1 MSRFRTLVALTAAAL
16 LASAGRASA
25 AHVTARS
32 TARAGVANA
41 VTAVSIV
48 PSSGRAEVIVAVS
61 GPVEVS
67 DFVLTG
73 PNRVVVD
80 LTGARLNLPAH
91 MYDKV
96 SRAGITNV
104 RLAQYKPDVVRLV
117 LELDSTRDY
126 EVIRNNNEIRIAV
139 TGTEKFTAW
148 HAGERTPQ
156 ITTPTTAPTT
166 TQTASAGTVA
176 ENESNDANRVYAPTV
191 AAAARE
197 RLTFNAQR
205 SQQPRITVTYQNSDI
220 RDVIA
225 AFATFSGRTIVIG
238 KDVQGTVTAEIKDQP
253 WDVALQAILQA
264 QGLAASEENTG
275 IISVDSYANIL
286 AKEANEP
293 LTTQLVSINYASAS
307 SLVQTIASLLSKD
320 CSKAGLTTA
329 ASGGAAQPGA
339 QQNIQ
344 GAATCIIR
352 GGVVA
357 DTSTNTL
364 LVTEVASRMPDLLSY
379 IKDLDVRTPQV
390 ALRAKIISVNRT
402 SIEQLG
408 VTYDLA
414 SPSGFFNTIAPHQ
427 YPGITSTSTLESQV
441 ELGGEALA
449 GIANANRKYRIGSAL
464 DLLFSTAIGKFSL
477 TTWLDALREN
487 NLADLQAEPSIVTLD
502 NRVAEILVGQ
512 ETPIRVIDA
521 GSAGQVGVTARAN
534 VQFKESGIILRV
546 TPHITSNRQI
556 RMTVHAEQSRLNV
569 VGGDLGFFFDKSR
582 ADNQLLVADGETAV
596 IGGLTQTQVIR
607 NRSGIPILSELPLI
621 GRLFA
626 QTDTREE
633 KRDLLVLITPHII
646 DEGEAVRPPGGAR

>member
-1 MSRFRTLVALTAAAL
+1 MSRVCTLVALTAAAL

-25 AHVTARS
+25 AHVTAPHR
-32 TARAGVANA
+32 TPVNAREGVNA

-61 GPVEVS
+61 GPVEVQ

-73 PNRVVVD
+73 PNRVVLD
-80 LTGARLNLPAH
+80 LTGARLTMPPH

-104 RLAQYKPDVVRLV
+104 RLAQYKPDIVRLV
-117 LELDSTRDY
+117 LELDSSREY
-126 EVIRNNNEIRIAV
+126 EISRTESEIRIAV
-139 TGTEKFTAW
+139 TGPEKFVAW
-148 HAGERTPQ
+148 HAGDRSAIASTGSVATEAPKEVARTY
-156 ITTPTTAPTT
+156 A
-166 TQTASAGTVA
+166 AS
-176 ENESNDANRVYAPTV
+176 P
-191 AAAARE
+191 AAALRE
-197 RLTFNAQR
+197 RLTFNQQR
-205 SQQPRITVTYQNSDI
+205 SQQQRITVTYPGSDI

-253 WDVALQAILQA
+253 WDVALQAILQS
-264 QGLAASEENTG
+264 QGLAASEENNG

-293 LTTQLVSINYASAS
+293 LTTQLVSINYANAS
-307 SLVQTIASLLSKD
+307 SLVSTMTSLLSKD

-329 ASGGAAQPGA
+329 ASGAGANNQA
-339 QQNIQ
+339 IQ
-344 GAATCIIR
+344 GTATCITR

-364 LVTEVASRMPDLLSY
+364 LVTEVASRLPDLMSY

-402 SIEQLG
+402 SIEKLG
-408 VTYDLA
+408 VSYDLA
-414 SPSGFFNTIAPHQ
+414 SPAAFYNTLAPHS
-427 YPGITSTSTLESQV
+427 YPGVPPSTAESQV

-449 GIANANRKYRIGSAL
+449 GIANATRKYRIGSAL
-464 DLLFSTAIGKFSL
+464 NLLFSTAIGKFSL
-477 TTWLDALREN
+477 TTFLDALKEQ

-521 GSAGQVGVTARAN
+521 GSSGTVGVPARAT
-534 VQFKESGIILRV
+534 VQLKESGIILRV

-596 IGGLTQTQVIR
+596 IGGLTQTSVIR
-607 NRSGIPILSELPLI
+607 NRSGIPFLSELPLI
-621 GRLFA
+621 GKLFS
-626 QTDTREE
+626 QTDTSEE

>member
-1 MSRFRTLVALTAAAL
+1 MSRVCTLVALTAAAL

-25 AHVTARS
+25 AHVTAPAPAA
-32 TARAGVANA
+32 AREGVVNA

-48 PSSGRAEVIVAVS
+48 PSSGRAEVVVAVS

-73 PNRVVVD
+73 PDRVVLD
-80 LTGARLNLPAH
+80 LAGAKLSLPAH

-104 RLAQYKPDVVRLV
+104 RLAQYKADVVRLV
-117 LELDSTRDY
+117 LELDSARDY
-126 EVIRNNNEIRIAV
+126 EVTRNENEIRIAV
-139 TGTEKFTAW
+139 IGTEKFTAW
-148 HAGERTPQ
+148 HAGDR
-156 ITTPTTAPTT
+156 A
-166 TQTASAGTVA
+166 QTASAGTVA
-176 ENESNDANRVYAPTV
+176 RTARADSDRVYAASPASAV
-191 AAAARE
+191 RE

-205 SQQPRITVTYQNSDI
+205 SQQPRITVTYQSSDI

-225 AFATFSGRTIVIG
+225 AFATFSQRTIVIG

-293 LTTQLVSINYASAS
+293 LTTQLVAINYASAS

-329 ASGGAAQPGA
+329 ASGASANGP
-339 QQNIQ
+339 QNVQ
-344 GAATCIIR
+344 GAATCVVR

-364 LVTEVASRMPDLLSY
+364 LVTEVASRMPDLMSY
-379 IKDLDVRTPQV
+379 VKDLDVRTPQV

-408 VTYDLA
+408 VSYDLA
-414 SPSGFFNTIAPHQ
+414 SPSAFINTLTQHS
-427 YPGITSTSTLESQV
+427 YPGVPATTLESSV

-449 GIANANRKYRIGSAL
+449 GVANANRKYRIGSAL
-464 DLLFSTAIGKFSL
+464 NLLFSTAIGKFSL
-477 TTWLDALREN
+477 TTFLDALREN

-556 RMTVHAEQSRLNV
+556 RMTIHAEQSRLNV

-596 IGGLTQTQVIR
+596 IGGLTQTQVSR
-607 NRSGIPILSELPLI
+607 NRSGIPYLSELPLI
-621 GRLFA
+621 GKLFS

>member
-1 MSRFRTLVALTAAAL
+1 MSRVCTLVALTAAAL

-25 AHVTARS
+25 AHVTAAPPA
-32 TARAGVANA
+32 TAREGVNA

-48 PSSGRAEVIVAVS
+48 PSTGRAEVVVALS
-61 GPVEVS
+61 GPVDVQ

-73 PNRVVVD
+73 PNRVVLD
-80 LTGARLNLPAH
+80 LTGARLNMPPHL
-91 MYDKV
+91 YDKV
-96 SRAGITNV
+96 SRAGIVNV
-104 RLAQYKPDVVRLV
+104 RLAQYKADVVRLV
-117 LELDSTRDY
+117 LELDSAREYEITRTD
-126 EVIRNNNEIRIAV
+126 NEIRVAV
-139 TGTEKFTAW
+139 TGAEKFSAW
-148 HAGERTPQ
+148 HAGDKSAVNTV
-156 ITTPTTAPTT
+156 
-166 TQTASAGTVA
+166 ASGGTVVTPEKEGRTFA
-176 ENESNDANRVYAPTV
+176 GSP
-191 AAAARE
+191 AAALKE
-197 RLTFNAQR
+197 RLTFSQQR
-205 SQQPRITVTYQNSDI
+205 SQQPRITVTYPGSDI

-293 LTTQLVSINYASAS
+293 LTTQLVAINYASAS
-307 SLVQTIASLLSKD
+307 SLVGTISSLLSKD

-329 ASGGAAQPGA
+329 ASGAAGPG

-344 GAATCIIR
+344 GAATCIVR

-364 LVTEVASRMPDLLSY
+364 LVTEVASRLPDLMSY

-390 ALRAKIISVNRT
+390 ALRAKIISVSRT
-402 SIEQLG
+402 SIEKLG
-408 VTYDLA
+408 LSYDLA
-414 SPSGFFNTIAPHQ
+414 SPGAFFNTLAPHS
-427 YPGITSTSTLESQV
+427 YPGVPASGAESVV
-441 ELGGEALA
+441 ELGGEALG
-449 GIANANRKYRIGSAL
+449 GIANASRKYRLGSAL
-464 DLLFSTAIGKFSL
+464 DLVFSTAIGKFSL
-477 TTWLDALREN
+477 TTFLDALKEQ

-521 GSAGQVGVTARAN
+521 GSAGSVGVPARAT
-534 VQFKESGIILRV
+534 VQLKESGIILRV
-546 TPHITSNRQI
+546 TPHITSNRQV

-582 ADNQLLVADGETAV
+582 ADNQLLVSDGETAV
-596 IGGLTQTQVIR
+596 IGGLTQTMVTR
-607 NRSGIPILSELPLI
+607 NRSGIPFLSELPLI
-621 GRLFA
+621 GKLFS
-626 QTDTREE
+626 QTDTTEE

>member
-1 MSRFRTLVALTAAAL
+1 MSRVCTLVALTAAAL

-25 AHVTARS
+25 AHVTAPVP
-32 TARAGVANA
+32 ARAREGVNA

-48 PSSGRAEVIVAVS
+48 PSSGRAEVVVSLS

-73 PNRVVVD
+73 PSRVVLD
-80 LTGARLNLPAH
+80 LAGARLGMPPHL
-91 MYDKV
+91 YDKI
-96 SRAGITNV
+96 SRAGITNI

-117 LELDSTRDY
+117 IELDSTRDY
-126 EVIRNNNEIRIAV
+126 EVTRGENEIRIAV
-139 TGTEKFTAW
+139 TGAEKFTAW
-148 HAGERTPQ
+148 HAGDRG
-156 ITTPTTAPTT
+156 T
-166 TQTASAGTVA
+166 TQATSTGTVA
-176 ENESNDANRVYAPTV
+176 RNERADSNRVYAATT

-197 RLTFNAQR
+197 KLTFNAQR

-225 AFATFSGRTIVIG
+225 AFATFSQRTIVIG

-293 LTTQLVSINYASAS
+293 LTTQLVAINYANAA
-307 SLVQTIASLLSKD
+307 SLVQTISSLLSKD

-329 ASGGAAQPGA
+329 ASGGGGGGS
-339 QQNIQ
+339 QQNFQ
-344 GAATCIIR
+344 GAATCIVR

-364 LVTEVASRMPDLLSY
+364 LVTEVASRLPDLMSY

-402 SIEQLG
+402 SVEQLG
-408 VTYDLA
+408 LSYDLA
-414 SPSGFFNTIAPHQ
+414 SPGGFFNTLAPHS
-427 YPGITSTSTLESQV
+427 YPGVPATTLESQV

-449 GIANANRKYRIGSAL
+449 GVANANRQYRIGSAL
-464 DLLFSTAIGKFSL
+464 DLVFSTAIGKFSL
-477 TTWLDALREN
+477 TTFLDALKQQ

-596 IGGLTQTQVIR
+596 IGGLTQTQVIK

-621 GRLFA
+621 GRLFS

>member
-1 MSRFRTLVALTAAAL
+1 MSRVGTLVALTAAAL

-25 AHVTARS
+25 AHVTAPAPAP
-32 TARAGVANA
+32 AREGVVNA

-48 PSSGRAEVIVAVS
+48 PSSGRAEVVIAVS

-67 DFVLTG
+67 DFALTG
-73 PNRVVVD
+73 PDRVVLD
-80 LTGARLNLPAH
+80 LSGAKLSLPAH

-96 SRAGITNV
+96 SRAGITNI
-104 RLAQYKPDVVRLV
+104 RLAQYKADVVRLV
-117 LELDSTRDY
+117 LELDSARDY
-126 EVIRNNNEIRIAV
+126 EVTRTENEIRIAV
-139 TGTEKFTAW
+139 AGTEKFTAW
-148 HAGERTPQ
+148 HVGDRTQATSAGSVARTADRAAE
-156 ITTPTTAPTT
+156 PTTSLPTR
-166 TQTASAGTVA
+166 
-176 ENESNDANRVYAPTV
+176 D
-191 AAAARE
+191 
-197 RLTFNAQR
+197 RLTFTPQR

-225 AFATFSGRTIVIG
+225 AFATFSQRTIVIG

-253 WDVALQAILQA
+253 WDVALQAVLQA

-293 LTTQLVSINYASAS
+293 LTTQLVAINYASAS
-307 SLVQTIASLLSKD
+307 SLTGSIASLLSKD

-329 ASGGAAQPGA
+329 ASGTNGNPAGAANL
-339 QQNIQ
+339 QN
-344 GAATCIIR
+344 ASATCIVR

-364 LVTEVASRMPDLLSY
+364 LVTEVASRMPDLMSY

-408 VTYDLA
+408 LSYDLA
-414 SPSGFFNTIAPHQ
+414 SPSAFFNTLAPHS
-427 YPGITSTSTLESQV
+427 YPGIPPTTLESQV
-441 ELGGEALA
+441 ELGGEARA
-449 GIANANRKYRIGSAL
+449 GVANASRKYKVGSAL
-464 DLLFSTAIGKFSL
+464 NLLFSTAIGKFSL
-477 TTWLDALREN
+477 TTFLDALREN
-487 NLADLQAEPSIVTLD
+487 DLADLQAEPSIVTLD
-502 NRVAEILVGQ
+502 NRMAEILVGQ
-512 ETPIRVIDA
+512 ETPVRVIDA
-521 GSAGQVGVTARAN
+521 GSAGQVGATARAT

-556 RMTVHAEQSRLNV
+556 RMTVHAEQSKLNV

-596 IGGLTQTQVIR
+596 IGGLTQTAVTR
-607 NRSGIPILSELPLI
+607 NRSGIPYLSELPLI
-621 GRLFA
+621 GKLFA

>member
-1 MSRFRTLVALTAAAL
+1 VLQEEKPARLGRTDAATAA
-16 LASAGRASA
+16 
-25 AHVTARS
+25 
-32 TARAGVANA
+32 N
-41 VTAVSIV
+41 
-48 PSSGRAEVIVAVS
+48 
-61 GPVEVS
+61 
-67 DFVLTG
+67 
-73 PNRVVVD
+73 
-80 LTGARLNLPAH
+80 
-91 MYDKV
+91 
-96 SRAGITNV
+96 
-104 RLAQYKPDVVRLV
+104 
-117 LELDSTRDY
+117 
-126 EVIRNNNEIRIAV
+126 
-139 TGTEKFTAW
+139 
-148 HAGERTPQ
+148 
-156 ITTPTTAPTT
+156 
-166 TQTASAGTVA
+166 
-176 ENESNDANRVYAPTV
+176 
-191 AAAARE
+191 RE

-205 SQQPRITVTYQNSDI
+205 SQQPRITVTYQSSDI

-225 AFATFSGRTIVIG
+225 AFATFSQRTIVIG
-238 KDVQGTVTAEIKDQP
+238 KDVQGNVTAEIKDQP
-253 WDVALQAILQA
+253 WDVALQAILQS

-275 IISVDSYANIL
+275 IISVDSYAHIL

-293 LTTQLVSINYASAS
+293 LTTQLVAINYANAS

-329 ASGGAAQPGA
+329 ASGGANNGG
-339 QQNIQ
+339 QNVQ
-344 GAATCIIR
+344 GAATCVVR

-364 LVTEVASRMPDLLSY
+364 LVTEVASRLPDLMSY

-414 SPSGFFNTIAPHQ
+414 SPSAFFNTIAPHS
-427 YPGITSTSTLESQV
+427 YPGVTTSTTLESQV

-464 DLLFSTAIGKFSL
+464 SLVFSSAIGKFSL
-477 TTWLDALREN
+477 TSWLDALREN
-487 NLADLQAEPSIVTLD
+487 QLADLQAEPSIVTLD

-521 GSAGQVGVTARAN
+521 GSAGQIGVTARAN

-556 RMTVHAEQSRLNV
+556 RMTIHAEQSRLNV

-582 ADNQLLVADGETAV
+582 ADNQLLVSDGETAV
-596 IGGLTQTQVIR
+596 IGGLTQTQVTK
-607 NRSGIPILSELPLI
+607 NRSGIPYLSELPLI
-621 GRLFA
+621 GKLFS

>member
-1 MSRFRTLVALTAAAL
+1 MSRVCTLALTAAAL

-25 AHVTARS
+25 AHVTAAP
-32 TARAGVANA
+32 TAHARANSYEGVNA

-48 PSSGRAEVIVAVS
+48 PSTGRAEVVVALS
-61 GPVEVS
+61 GPVDVQ
-67 DFVLTG
+67 DFVLTS
-73 PNRVVVD
+73 PDRVVLD
-80 LTGARLNLPAH
+80 LTGARLSMPPHL
-91 MYDKV
+91 YDKV
-96 SRAGITNV
+96 SRAGIMNV
-104 RLAQYKPDVVRLV
+104 RLAQYKPEVVRLV
-117 LELDSTRDY
+117 LELDSSREYEITRTDS
-126 EVIRNNNEIRIAV
+126 EIRISV
-139 TGTEKFTAW
+139 TGAEKFSAW
-148 HAGERTPQ
+148 HAGDKSAVGGATAVASGGTVVAPEKNGRTF
-156 ITTPTTAPTT
+156 A
-166 TQTASAGTVA
+166 ASA
-176 ENESNDANRVYAPTV
+176 S
-191 AAAARE
+191 AALKE
-197 RLTFNAQR
+197 RLTFNQQR
-205 SQQPRITVTYQNSDI
+205 SQQPRITVTYPGSDI

-253 WDVALQAILQA
+253 WDVALQAILQS

-293 LTTQLVSINYASAS
+293 LTTQLVSINYANAS
-307 SLVQTIASLLSKD
+307 SLVGTISSLLSKD

-329 ASGGAAQPGA
+329 NAAGSQP
-339 QQNIQ
+339 IQ
-344 GAATCIIR
+344 GAATCITR

-364 LVTEVASRMPDLLSY
+364 LVTEVASRLPDLMSY

-390 ALRAKIISVNRT
+390 ALRAKIISVSRT
-402 SIEQLG
+402 SIEKLG
-408 VTYDLA
+408 LSYDLA
-414 SPSGFFNTIAPHQ
+414 SPGAFFNTLAPHS
-427 YPGITSTSTLESQV
+427 YPGIPTGTQESVV
-441 ELGGEALA
+441 ELGGEALG
-449 GIANANRKYRIGSAL
+449 GIANASRKYRIGSAL
-464 DLLFSTAIGKFSL
+464 DLVFSTAIGKFSL
-477 TTWLDALREN
+477 TTFLDALKEQ

-521 GSAGQVGVTARAN
+521 GASGQVGVPARAT
-534 VQFKESGIILRV
+534 VQLKESGIILRV
-546 TPHITSNRQI
+546 TPHITSNRQV

-596 IGGLTQTQVIR
+596 IGGLTQTMVTK
-607 NRSGIPILSELPLI
+607 NRSGIPFLSDLPLI
-621 GRLFA
+621 GKLFS
-626 QTDTREE
+626 QSDTTEE

>member
-1 MSRFRTLVALTAAAL
+1 MSRVCTLVALTAAAL
-16 LASAGRASA
+16 LGSAGRASA
-25 AHVTARS
+25 AHVTAPAP
-32 TARAGVANA
+32 ARAREGVNA
-41 VTAVSIV
+41 VTGVSIV
-48 PSSGRAEVIVAVS
+48 PSSGRAEVVIALS

-73 PNRVVVD
+73 PDRVVID
-80 LTGARLNLPAH
+80 LTGARLGVPPH

-117 LELDSTRDY
+117 LELDATREY
-126 EVIRNNNEIRIAV
+126 EVTRTDSEIRIAV
-139 TGTEKFTAW
+139 VGADKFVAW
-148 HAGERTPQ
+148 HAGDR
-156 ITTPTTAPTT
+156 IAA
-166 TQTASAGTVA
+166 ASAGTVA
-176 ENESNDANRVYAPTV
+176 TAPSDSGKAHST
-191 AAAARE
+191 AAPRE
-197 RLTFNAQR
+197 KLSFNQQR

-225 AFATFSGRTIVIG
+225 AFATFSGRTLVIG
-238 KDVQGTVTAEIKDQP
+238 RDVQGTVTAEIKDQP

-293 LTTQLVSINYASAS
+293 LTTQLVAINYASAG
-307 SLVQTIASLLSKD
+307 SLVSTISSLLSKD

-329 ASGGAAQPGA
+329 ASGSTAN
-339 QQNIQ
+339 QQAVQ
-344 GAATCIIR
+344 GAATCIVR

-364 LVTEVASRMPDLLSY
+364 LVTEVASRMPDMMSY
-379 IKDLDVRTPQV
+379 IKNLDIRTPQV

-402 SIEQLG
+402 SIENLG
-408 VTYDLA
+408 ISYDLA
-414 SPSGFFNTIAPHQ
+414 SPGGYFNTLAPHS
-427 YPGITSTSTLESQV
+427 YNGKPPSALESSV

-449 GIANANRKYRIGSAL
+449 GVANATRKYRTGSAL
-464 DLLFSTAIGKFSL
+464 NLLFSTAIGKFSL
-477 TTWLDALREN
+477 TTFLDALREE

-521 GSAGQVGVTARAN
+521 GSAGQVGAPARAT

-556 RMTVHAEQSRLNV
+556 RMTVHAEQSRLNP

-596 IGGLTQTQVIR
+596 IGGLTQTQVTR

-621 GRLFA
+621 GRLFS

>member
-1 MSRFRTLVALTAAAL
+1 MSRVCTLVALTAAAL

-25 AHVTARS
+25 AHVTAPAPA
-32 TARAGVANA
+32 TAREGVVNA

-48 PSSGRAEVIVAVS
+48 PSSGRAEVVVTVS

-73 PNRVVVD
+73 PDRVVLD
-80 LTGARLNLPAH
+80 LAGAKLNLPAH

-104 RLAQYKPDVVRLV
+104 RLAQYKADVVRLV
-117 LELDSTRDY
+117 LELDSARDY
-126 EVIRNNNEIRIAV
+126 EVTRNDNEIRIAV

-148 HAGERTPQ
+148 HVGDRTQ
-156 ITTPTTAPTT
+156 ATST
-166 TQTASAGTVA
+166 GTVA
-176 ENESNDANRVYAPTV
+176 ATERADADRAKSATAT
-191 AAAARE
+191 AAEPE
-197 RLTFNAQR
+197 RLTFSPQR
-205 SQQPRITVTYQNSDI
+205 SQQPRITVTYQSSDI

-225 AFATFSGRTIVIG
+225 AFATFSQRTIVIG

-253 WDVALQAILQA
+253 WDVALQAVLQA

-293 LTTQLVSINYASAS
+293 LTTQLVAINYASAS
-307 SLVQTIASLLSKD
+307 SLVQTIGSLLSKD

-329 ASGGAAQPGA
+329 ASGGNSTNGA
-339 QQNIQ
+339 REVQ
-344 GAATCIIR
+344 GAATCVVR

-364 LVTEVASRMPDLLSY
+364 LVTEVASRMPDMMSY

-408 VTYDLA
+408 VSYDLA
-414 SPSGFFNTIAPHQ
+414 SPSAFFNTLAPHV
-427 YPGITSTSTLESQV
+427 YPGVPATTLESQV

-449 GIANANRKYRIGSAL
+449 AVGNANRKYKIGSAL
-464 DLLFSTAIGKFSL
+464 NLLFSTAIGKFSL
-477 TTWLDALREN
+477 TTFLDALREN

-502 NRVAEILVGQ
+502 NRMAEILVGQ
-512 ETPIRVIDA
+512 ETPVRVIDA
-521 GSAGQVGVTARAN
+521 GSAGQVGVTARAT

-556 RMTVHAEQSRLNV
+556 RMSIHAEQSRLNV

-607 NRSGIPILSELPLI
+607 NRSGIPFLSELPLI
-621 GRLFA
+621 GKLFA

>member
-1 MSRFRTLVALTAAAL
+1 MSRIGTLVALTAAAL

-25 AHVTARS
+25 AHVTAPAPAA
-32 TARAGVANA
+32 AREGVVNA

-48 PSSGRAEVIVAVS
+48 PSSGRAEVVVVVS

-73 PNRVVVD
+73 PDRVVLD
-80 LTGARLNLPAH
+80 LSGAKLSLPAH

-104 RLAQYKPDVVRLV
+104 RLAQYKADVVRLV
-117 LELDSTRDY
+117 LELDSARDY
-126 EVIRNNNEIRIAV
+126 EVTRNENEIRIAV

-148 HAGERTPQ
+148 HVGDRTQ
-156 ITTPTTAPTT
+156 AT
-166 TQTASAGTVA
+166 SAGTVA
-176 ENESNDANRVYAPTV
+176 RTERADADRANAPTT
-191 AAAARE
+191 AAATRD
-197 RLTFNAQR
+197 RLTFNPQR
-205 SQQPRITVTYQNSDI
+205 SQQPRITVTYQSSDI

-225 AFATFSGRTIVIG
+225 AFATFSQRTIVIG

-253 WDVALQAILQA
+253 WDVALQAVLQA

-293 LTTQLVSINYASAS
+293 LTTQLVAINYASAS
-307 SLVQTIASLLSKD
+307 SLTGTIASLLSKD

-329 ASGGAAQPGA
+329 ASGTNGNPAGGANM
-339 QQNIQ
+339 QNA
-344 GAATCIIR
+344 AATCIVR

-364 LVTEVASRMPDLLSY
+364 LVTEVASRMPDLMSY

-408 VTYDLA
+408 VSYDLA
-414 SPSGFFNTIAPHQ
+414 SPSAFFNTLAPHS
-427 YPGITSTSTLESQV
+427 YPGIPPSTLESQV

-449 GIANANRKYRIGSAL
+449 GVANANRKYKIGSAL
-464 DLLFSTAIGKFSL
+464 NLLFSTAIGKFSL
-477 TTWLDALREN
+477 TTFLDALREN
-487 NLADLQAEPSIVTLD
+487 QLADLQAEPSIVTLD

-512 ETPIRVIDA
+512 ETPVRVIDA

-556 RMTVHAEQSRLNV
+556 RMTVHAEQSKLNV

-582 ADNQLLVADGETAV
+582 ADNQLLVSDGETAV
-596 IGGLTQTQVIR
+596 IGGLTQTAVTR
-607 NRSGIPILSELPLI
+607 NRSGIPYLSELPLI
-621 GRLFA
+621 GKLFS

>member
-1 MSRFRTLVALTAAAL
+1 MSRVCTLVALTAAAL

-25 AHVTARS
+25 AHVTAPVPAN
-32 TARAGVANA
+32 ARAGVTA

-48 PSSGRAEVIVAVS
+48 PSAGRAEVVVALS
-61 GPVEVS
+61 GPVEVQ

-73 PNRVVVD
+73 PDRVVLD
-80 LTGARLNLPAH
+80 LTGAKLNLPAT

-96 SRAGITNV
+96 ARAGITNL
-104 RLAQYKPDVVRLV
+104 RLAQYKSDVVRLV
-117 LELDSTRDY
+117 IELDRSREY
-126 EVIRNNNEIRIAV
+126 EVTRSENEIRIAV
-139 TGTEKFTAW
+139 TGAEKFTAW
-148 HAGERTPQ
+148 HAR
-156 ITTPTTAPTT
+156 
-166 TQTASAGTVA
+166 AGTTVTATGSVA
-176 ENESNDANRVYAPTV
+176 RESKAEMAKAD
-191 AAAARE
+191 AAAAE
-197 RLTFNAQR
+197 KLSFNAQR
-205 SQQPRITVTYQNSDI
+205 SQQQRITVTYQTSDI

-293 LTTQLVSINYASAS
+293 LTTQLVSINYASAA
-307 SLVQTIASLLSKD
+307 SLVGTISSLLSKD

-329 ASGGAAQPGA
+329 ASGSANQQ

-344 GAATCIIR
+344 GAAATCIVR

-364 LVTEVASRMPDLLSY
+364 LVTEVASRLPDMMSY

-402 SIEQLG
+402 SVEKLG
-408 VTYDLA
+408 LSYDLA
-414 SPSGFFNTIAPHQ
+414 SPSAFFNTLAPHS
-427 YPGITSTSTLESQV
+427 YPGVPSGASESQV

-449 GIANANRKYRIGSAL
+449 GVANATRKYRVGSAL
-464 DLLFSTAIGKFSL
+464 NLLFSTAIGKFSL
-477 TTWLDALREN
+477 TTFLDALKEE

-521 GSAGQVGVTARAN
+521 GSSGTVGVQARAT
-534 VQFKESGIILRV
+534 VQLKESGIILRV

-582 ADNQLLVADGETAV
+582 D
-596 IGGLTQTQVIR
+596 R
-607 NRSGIPILSELPLI
+607 KS
-621 GRLFA
+621 
-626 QTDTREE
+626 TR
-633 KRDLLVLITPHII
+633 
-646 DEGEAVRPPGGAR
+646 

>member
-1 MSRFRTLVALTAAAL
+1 MSRVCTLVALTAAAL

-25 AHVTARS
+25 AHVTAPVKATSRE
-32 TARAGVANA
+32 GVNA

-61 GPVEVS
+61 GPVEVA

-73 PNRVVVD
+73 PDRVVLD
-80 LTGARLNLPAH
+80 LSGARLGIPPH

-96 SRAGITNV
+96 SRAGITNI

-117 LELDSTRDY
+117 LELDSARDY
-126 EVIRNNNEIRIAV
+126 EVTRNDGEIRIAV
-139 TGTEKFTAW
+139 VGAEKFSAW
-148 HAGERTPQ
+148 HAGEKAGQ
-156 ITTPTTAPTT
+156 A
-166 TQTASAGTVA
+166 TQAASAGTVA
-176 ENESNDANRVYAPTV
+176 RTESKDSARVYASTT

-205 SQQPRITVTYQNSDI
+205 SQQARITVTYQNSDI

-307 SLVQTIASLLSKD
+307 SLVNTIQSLLSKD

-329 ASGGAAQPGA
+329 ASGGG
-339 QQNIQ
+339 QQGGQNNVQ

-364 LVTEVASRMPDLLSY
+364 LVTEVASRMPDLMSY

-402 SIEQLG
+402 SIENLG
-408 VTYDLA
+408 LTYDLA
-414 SPSGFFNTIAPHQ
+414 SPGAFFNTIAPHQ
-427 YPGITSTSTLESQV
+427 YPGVPTSTTLESQV

-449 GIANANRKYRIGSAL
+449 GIANANRKYRLGSAL

-487 NLADLQAEPSIVTLD
+487 QLADLQAEPSIVTLD

-521 GSAGQVGVTARAN
+521 GSVGQVGVSARAN

-596 IGGLTQTQVIR
+596 IGGLTQTQVTR

-621 GRLFA
+621 GKLFS
-626 QTDTREE
+626 QSDSREE

>member
-1 MSRFRTLVALTAAAL
+1 MSRVCTLVALTAAAL

-25 AHVTARS
+25 AHVTAPAPAA
-32 TARAGVANA
+32 AREGVVNA

-48 PSSGRAEVIVAVS
+48 PSSGRAEVVVAVS

-73 PNRVVVD
+73 PHRVVLD
-80 LTGARLNLPAH
+80 LAGAKLGLPTH

-104 RLAQYKPDVVRLV
+104 RLAQYKADVVRLV
-117 LELDSTRDY
+117 LELDSARDY
-126 EVIRNNNEIRIAV
+126 EVTRSENEIRIAV

-148 HAGERTPQ
+148 HAGDRTPA
-156 ITTPTTAPTT
+156 T
-166 TQTASAGTVA
+166 SAGTVA
-176 ENESNDANRVYAPTV
+176 RTERADAARVYPATT
-191 AAAARE
+191 ASAARE

-205 SQQPRITVTYQNSDI
+205 SQQPRITVTYQSSDI

-225 AFATFSGRTIVIG
+225 AFATFSQRTIVIG

-293 LTTQLVSINYASAS
+293 LTTQLVAINYASAS

-329 ASGGAAQPGA
+329 ASGGSNNS
-339 QQNIQ
+339 QNVQ
-344 GAATCIIR
+344 GAATCIVR

-364 LVTEVASRMPDLLSY
+364 LVTEVASRMPDLMSY

-414 SPSGFFNTIAPHQ
+414 SPSAFFNTVAPHS
-427 YPGITSTSTLESQV
+427 YPGVTTSTTLESQV

-464 DLLFSTAIGKFSL
+464 SLVFSSALGKFSL
-477 TTWLDALREN
+477 TSWLDALKEN

-521 GSAGQVGVTARAN
+521 GSAGQIGVTARAN

-556 RMTVHAEQSRLNV
+556 RMTIHAEQSRLNV

-596 IGGLTQTQVIR
+596 IGGLTQTQVIK
-607 NRSGIPILSELPLI
+607 NRSGIPYLSELPLI
-621 GRLFA
+621 GKLFA

>member
-1 MSRFRTLVALTAAAL
+1 MSRVGTLVALTAAAL

-25 AHVTARS
+25 ANVTAPAPA
-32 TARAGVANA
+32 TAREGVVNA

-48 PSSGRAEVIVAVS
+48 PSSGRAEVVVAVS

-67 DFVLTG
+67 DFALTG
-73 PNRVVVD
+73 PDRVVLD
-80 LTGARLNLPAH
+80 LTGAKLSLPAH

-117 LELDSTRDY
+117 LELDSARDY
-126 EVIRNNNEIRIAV
+126 EVTRTDNEIRIAV

-148 HAGERTPQ
+148 HAGDRTQ
-156 ITTPTTAPTT
+156 AT
-166 TQTASAGTVA
+166 SAGTVA
-176 ENESNDANRVYAPTV
+176 RTDDR
-191 AAAARE
+191 AAARSSAVGTRE
-197 RLTFNAQR
+197 RLTFNPQR

-225 AFATFSGRTIVIG
+225 AFATFSQRTIVIG

-253 WDVALQAILQA
+253 WDVALQAVLQA

-293 LTTQLVSINYASAS
+293 LTTQLVAINYASAS
-307 SLVQTIASLLSKD
+307 SLTGTIASLLSKD

-329 ASGGAAQPGA
+329 ASGTTGNPSGGGNL
-339 QQNIQ
+339 QNA
-344 GAATCIIR
+344 AATCIVR

-364 LVTEVASRMPDLLSY
+364 LVTEVASRMPDLMSY

-408 VTYDLA
+408 VSYDLA
-414 SPSGFFNTIAPHQ
+414 SPSAFFNTLAPHS
-427 YPGITSTSTLESQV
+427 YPGIPPTTLESQV

-449 GIANANRKYRIGSAL
+449 GVANASRKYKVGSAL
-464 DLLFSTAIGKFSL
+464 NLLFSTAIGKFSL
-477 TTWLDALREN
+477 TTFLDALREN
-487 NLADLQAEPSIVTLD
+487 QLADLQAEPSIVTLD

-512 ETPIRVIDA
+512 ETPVRVIDA

-556 RMTVHAEQSRLNV
+556 RMTVHAEQSKLNV

-582 ADNQLLVADGETAV
+582 ADNQLLVSDGETAV
-596 IGGLTQTQVIR
+596 IGGLTQTAVTR
-607 NRSGIPILSELPLI
+607 NRSGIPYLSELPLI

>member
-1 MSRFRTLVALTAAAL
+1 MSRVCTLVALTAAAL

-25 AHVTARS
+25 AHVTAPVNATSREGG
-32 TARAGVANA
+32 APVQVNA

-48 PSSGRAEVIVAVS
+48 PSTGRAEVVVTIS
-61 GPVEVS
+61 GPVEIQ

-73 PNRVVVD
+73 PDRVVLD
-80 LTGARLNLPAH
+80 ISGARLNVPAH

-96 SRAGITNV
+96 SRAGITNL
-104 RLAQYKPDVVRLV
+104 RLAQYKQDIVRLV
-117 LELDSTRDY
+117 LELDGTREY
-126 EVIRNNNEIRIAV
+126 EIARNEKEIRIGV
-139 TGTEKFTAW
+139 TGSEKFTAW
-148 HAGERTPQ
+148 HAGT
-156 ITTPTTAPTT
+156 
-166 TQTASAGTVA
+166 G
-176 ENESNDANRVYAPTV
+176 PTV
-191 AAAARE
+191 TSTATGAVATEKADSKTVSNE
-197 RLTFNAQR
+197 RLTFNSQR
-205 SQQPRITVTYQNSDI
+205 SQQARITVTYQNSDI

-225 AFATFSGRTIVIG
+225 AFAGFSGRTIVIG

-293 LTTQLVSINYASAS
+293 LTTQLVSINYASAA
-307 SLVQTIASLLSKD
+307 SLVNTIQTLLSKD

-329 ASGGAAQPGA
+329 ASGSGQAGA
-339 QQNIQ
+339 QVAQ
-344 GAATCIIR
+344 GAATCIVR

-357 DTSTNTL
+357 DSSTNTL
-364 LVTEVASRMPDLLSY
+364 LVTEVASRMPDLMSY
-379 IKDLDVRTPQV
+379 VKDLDVRTPQV

-402 SIEQLG
+402 SIENLG
-408 VTYDLA
+408 ISYDLA
-414 SPSGFFNTIAPHQ
+414 SPGAFFNTIAPHSYGDQ
-427 YPGITSTSTLESQV
+427 TTTTTLESQV
-441 ELGGEALA
+441 ELGGEAL
-449 GIANANRKYRIGSAL
+449 GGVANASRKYRIGSAL
-464 DLLFSTAIGKFSL
+464 DLVFSTAIGKFSL
-477 TTWLDALREN
+477 TTFLDALREN

-512 ETPIRVIDA
+512 ETPVRVIDA
-521 GSAGQVGVTARAN
+521 GSAGQVGVTARAT

-621 GRLFA
+621 GKLFS
-626 QTDTREE
+626 QSDTREE